1 MPPPIPIDSIS
12 IPMPMPIFISIC
24 CCCWRCISKS
34 ITGGTSGTFLL
45 APFSA
50 EPVAEPRDFVN
61 DSVDFDVD
69 ARMEM
74 SASARRVANWCCCCC
89 RRCGGLTA
97 TDNKNAPDPEEH
109 RSRPRSRSHSFLSLY
124 CCSYR
129 CCWSS
134 SLQSSITLRRLDC
147 GLDSEL

>member
-1 MPPPIPIDSIS
+1 MPTPIPIDSIS
-12 IPMPMPIFISIC
+12 IPMLMPIFISIC

-34 ITGGTSGTFLL
+34 ITGGTSNTFLL
-45 APFSA
+45 TPFPA

-61 DSVDFDVD
+61 NPVDFDVD
-69 ARMEM
+69 ARMET
-74 SASARRVANWCCCCC
+74 SASARRVASWYWCCC

-109 RSRPRSRSHSFLSLY
+109 RSRSRSRSFLSLY

-129 CCWSS
+129 SCCSP